1 MIAAPFFGLRPR
13 REPAAVARPLTRPD
27 WRLAAVVLS
36 GLWTSPLRAEAPS
49 YFMPP
54 HRNVPPRVPG
64 GRPTVNS
71 MKGAEILAPAR
82 GFSFTQKR
90 EAFPVRPEWAPLDL
104 SHLSKVGPFD
114 VERAAQSPL
123 MEEKG
128 VTTTF
133 SYPLKSLPGV
143 DLTASFFGGH
153 RDTIQGAAGGS
164 AAITGG
170 IRIHW

>member
-1 MIAAPFFGLRPR
+1 MSSAQFFALRPR
-13 REPAAVARPLTRPD
+13 REPTAVTRLD
-27 WRLAAVVLS
+27 WRLAALVLS
-36 GLWTSPLRAEAPS
+36 GLWTSQLRAEAPP

-54 HRNVPPRVPG
+54 RQNAPPQSPG

-71 MKGAEILAPAR
+71 MKGAEMLAPAH
-82 GFSFTQKR
+82 GFSVTQTR
-90 EAFPVRPEWAPLDL
+90 EAFPVRPEWAPADL
-104 SHLSKVGPFD
+104 SHLAKIGPFD
-114 VERAAQSPL
+114 VERAARSPL
-123 MEEKG
+123 TEEKG

-164 AAITGG
+164 AAITAG
-170 IRIHW
+170 IRVHW